1 MMYYFTEN
9 FSSSFL
15 SSLSMSKSLATPLS
29 SCDLDKNPISVEIIC
44 RAGTNVVGKAWL
56 CWLEMRRD
64 GDVSGDLDEEH
75 VEVVVEVV
83 DEVVEQVVVDVVVV
97 VNVDVDTLGI
107 GTGLSVD
114 DIKDRGGD
122 NLDRTDLVIISPG
135 GRSNFPPNFLRSR
148 KLRNVGSDIFS
159 NGKSKSN

>member
-1 MMYYFTEN
+1 MYYFTEN
-9 FSSSFL
+9 FSFSFL

-29 SCDLDKNPISVEIIC
+29 SCDLEKNPISVEIIC

-75 VEVVVEVV
+75 VEVVV
-83 DEVVEQVVVDVVVV
+83 EVVEQVVVDVVVV

>member
-9 FSSSFL
+9 FSFSFL
-15 SSLSMSKSLATPLS
+15 SSLSMSRSLATPLS
-29 SCDLDKNPISVEIIC
+29 PCDLEKNPISVEIIC

-83 DEVVEQVVVDVVVV
+83 DEVVEQVVVNVVVV
-97 VNVDVDTLGI
+97 DILGI

-122 NLDRTDLVIISPG
+122 NLDRTDLVIISPA
-135 GRSNFPPNFLRSR
+135 GRSNFPPNFY
-148 KLRNVGSDIFS
+148 VPGS
-159 NGKSKSN
+159 

>member
-1 MMYYFTEN
+1 
-9 FSSSFL
+9 
-15 SSLSMSKSLATPLS
+15 
-29 SCDLDKNPISVEIIC
+29 
-44 RAGTNVVGKAWL
+44 
-56 CWLEMRRD
+56 MRRD

-135 GRSNFPPNFLRSR
+135 GRSDFPPNFLRSR
-148 KLRNVGSDIFS
+148 KLRYVGSDIFS
-159 NGKSKSN
+159 NGRSKSN

>member
-1 MMYYFTEN
+1 M
-9 FSSSFL
+9 
-15 SSLSMSKSLATPLS
+15 
-29 SCDLDKNPISVEIIC
+29 
-44 RAGTNVVGKAWL
+44 
-56 CWLEMRRD
+56 
-64 GDVSGDLDEEH
+64 
-75 VEVVVEVV
+75 
-83 DEVVEQVVVDVVVV
+83 VVVDVVVEV
-97 VNVDVDTLGI
+97 ELDVDVDVLGI

-135 GRSNFPPNFLRSR
+135 RSNFPPNFLRSR

>member
-1 MMYYFTEN
+1 
-9 FSSSFL
+9 
-15 SSLSMSKSLATPLS
+15 MSRSLATPLS
-29 SCDLDKNPISVEIIC
+29 PCDLEKNPISVEIIC

-75 VEVVVEVV
+75 VEVVV
-83 DEVVEQVVVDVVVV
+83 EVVEQVVVDVVVV

-122 NLDRTDLVIISPG
+122 NLDRTDLVIISPA

-148 KLRNVGSDIFS
+148 KLRNFGSDIFT

>member
-1 MMYYFTEN
+1 
-9 FSSSFL
+9 
-15 SSLSMSKSLATPLS
+15 MSKSLATPLS
-29 SCDLDKNPISVEIIC
+29 SCDLEKNPISVEIIC

-83 DEVVEQVVVDVVVV
+83 DEVVEQVVVNVVVV
-97 VNVDVDTLGI
+97 DILGI

-122 NLDRTDLVIISPG
+122 NLDRTDLVIISPA
-135 GRSNFPPNFLRSR
+135 GRSNFPPNFY
-148 KLRNVGSDIFS
+148 VPGS
-159 NGKSKSN
+159 

>member
-1 MMYYFTEN
+1 
-9 FSSSFL
+9 
-15 SSLSMSKSLATPLS
+15 MSKSLETPLS
-29 SCDLDKNPISVEIIC
+29 SCDLEKNPISEEIIC

-75 VEVVVEVV
+75 VEVVV
-83 DEVVEQVVVDVVVV
+83 EVVEQVVVDVVVV

-135 GRSNFPPNFLRSR
+135 RRSNFPPNFLRSR

>member
-15 SSLSMSKSLATPLS
+15 SSLSMSRSLATPLS
-29 SCDLDKNPISVEIIC
+29 PCDLEKNPISVEIIC

-75 VEVVVEVV
+75 VEVVV
-83 DEVVEQVVVDVVVV
+83 EVVEQVVVDVVVV

-122 NLDRTDLVIISPG
+122 NLDRTDLVIISPA

-148 KLRNVGSDIFS
+148 KLRNFGSDIFT

>member
-1 MMYYFTEN
+1 
-9 FSSSFL
+9 
-15 SSLSMSKSLATPLS
+15 
-29 SCDLDKNPISVEIIC
+29 
-44 RAGTNVVGKAWL
+44 
-56 CWLEMRRD
+56 MRRD

-83 DEVVEQVVVDVVVV
+83 DEVVDEVVEQVVVDVVVV
-97 VNVDVDTLGI
+97 LNVDVDTLGI
-107 GTGLSVD
+107 GTGLSAD

-148 KLRNVGSDIFS
+148 KLRNVRSDIFS

>member
-1 MMYYFTEN
+1 
-9 FSSSFL
+9 
-15 SSLSMSKSLATPLS
+15 MSKSLATPLS
-29 SCDLDKNPISVEIIC
+29 SCDLEKNPISVEIIC

-83 DEVVEQVVVDVVVV
+83 DEVVEQVVLDVVVV

-114 DIKDRGGD
+114 DIKDPRG
-122 NLDRTDLVIISPG
+122 R
-135 GRSNFPPNFLRSR
+135 
-148 KLRNVGSDIFS
+148 
-159 NGKSKSN
+159 

>member
-1 MMYYFTEN
+1 
-9 FSSSFL
+9 
-15 SSLSMSKSLATPLS
+15 
-29 SCDLDKNPISVEIIC
+29 
-44 RAGTNVVGKAWL
+44 
-56 CWLEMRRD
+56 MRRD

-122 NLDRTDLVIISPG
+122 NLDRTDLVIISPA

-148 KLRNVGSDIFS
+148 KLRNFGSDIFT

>member
-9 FSSSFL
+9 FSFSFL

-29 SCDLDKNPISVEIIC
+29 SCDLEKNPISVEIIC

-75 VEVVVEVV
+75 VEVVV
-83 DEVVEQVVVDVVVV
+83 EVVEQVVVDVVVV

>member
-15 SSLSMSKSLATPLS
+15 SSLSMSRSLATPLS
-29 SCDLDKNPISVEIIC
+29 PCDLEKNPISVEIIC

-83 DEVVEQVVVDVVVV
+83 DEVVDEVVEQVVVDVVVV

-114 DIKDRGGD
+114 DIKDPRG
-122 NLDRTDLVIISPG
+122 R
-135 GRSNFPPNFLRSR
+135 
-148 KLRNVGSDIFS
+148 
-159 NGKSKSN
+159 

>member
-1 MMYYFTEN
+1 MYYFTEN

-15 SSLSMSKSLATPLS
+15 SSLSMSRSLATPLS
-29 SCDLDKNPISVEIIC
+29 PCNLEKNPISVEIIC

-97 VNVDVDTLGI
+97 VNVDIDTLSI
-107 GTGLSVD
+107 ETGLSVD
-114 DIKDRGGD
+114 DIRAEGE
-122 NLDRTDLVIISPG
+122 IILTGLILSLSLLEEGRIFHPTSYVPG
-135 GRSNFPPNFLRSR
+135 S
-148 KLRNVGSDIFS
+148 
-159 NGKSKSN
+159 

>member
-1 MMYYFTEN
+1 MLRE
-9 FSSSFL
+9 
-15 SSLSMSKSLATPLS
+15 
-29 SCDLDKNPISVEIIC
+29 
-44 RAGTNVVGKAWL
+44 
-56 CWLEMRRD
+56 
-64 GDVSGDLDEEH
+64 GDVRGDLDEEH

-83 DEVVEQVVVDVVVV
+83 EQVVVDVVVEV
-97 VNVDVDTLGI
+97 ELDVDVDVLGI

-114 DIKDRGGD
+114 DRGGD

>member
-1 MMYYFTEN
+1 
-9 FSSSFL
+9 
-15 SSLSMSKSLATPLS
+15 MSRSLATPLS
-29 SCDLDKNPISVEIIC
+29 PCDLEKNPISVEIIC

-107 GTGLSVD
+107 GTGLLLTGLILSLSLLEE
-114 DIKDRGGD
+114 G
-122 NLDRTDLVIISPG
+122 RTLHPTSYVPG
-135 GRSNFPPNFLRSR
+135 S
-148 KLRNVGSDIFS
+148 
-159 NGKSKSN
+159 

>member
-1 MMYYFTEN
+1 
-9 FSSSFL
+9 
-15 SSLSMSKSLATPLS
+15 MSRSLATPLS
-29 SCDLDKNPISVEIIC
+29 PCDLEKNPISVEIIC

-83 DEVVEQVVVDVVVV
+83 DEVVEQVVVDVVVEV
-97 VNVDVDTLGI
+97 ELDVDVDVLGI

-122 NLDRTDLVIISPG
+122 NLDRTDLVIISPA

-148 KLRNVGSDIFS
+148 KLRNLGRTSSQMESPNQTKGTKKF
-159 NGKSKSN
+159 KS